1 MMSLPDIF
9 GAPKSSDSSKGPT
22 VSLIN
27 QTRTSLNELLKD
39 YSKTYTSYMLILN
52 NPPTDINTAGNNA
65 NNDKIKEAYAQFNV
79 TIGDRT
85 EGAGV
90 SDAGVSDAGVSDSG
104 PVGTTSSAAETAAE
118 TAADTSDSS
127 NEDVPRWASAA
138 YKNAVKG
145 GESALMKLYT
155 EINRLATTLDSLVK
169 KATPY
174 SDANRGIMSAGAPA
188 LMAQINAMNASFEEL
203 QEKLNNNTDAFKFK
217 ELTSRFE
224 VSQTITSSNF
234 IKYMLYLFSAIFVL
248 ACLCLLYFFPSV
260 AYLDM
265 FILSLAII
273 IIVYYA
279 YDYFQTRKL

>member
-1 MMSLPDIF
+1 MSLPDIF

-27 QTRTSLNELLKD
+27 QTRTSLNGLLKD
-39 YSKTYTSYMLILN
+39 YSKAYANYTLILN

-65 NNDKIKEAYAQFNV
+65 NNDKLKAAYAQF
-79 TIGDRT
+79 
-85 EGAGV
+85 EGVNKISSPAEDQREPVQYNSRV
-90 SDAGVSDAGVSDSG
+90 SSPFGNPG
-104 PVGTTSSAAETAAE
+104 PDTSTVA
-118 TAADTSDSS
+118 SDSS
-127 NEDVPRWASAA
+127 NGPPKWASAA
-138 YKNAVKG
+138 YKHAIRSG
-145 GESALMKLYT
+145 GSYLTKLYT
-155 EINRLATTLDSLVK
+155 QINNQATTLDSLVK

-188 LMAQINAMNASFEEL
+188 LMAQINEMNASFEAL
-203 QEKLNNNTDAFKFK
+203 QDKLNNKTDAYKFE
-217 ELTSRFE
+217 ELESSFE
-224 VSQTITSSNF
+224 VAQTTTSSNF

-279 YDYFQTRKL
+279 YDYFQTRKI

>member
-1 MMSLPDIF
+1 MSLPDIF

-90 SDAGVSDAGVSDSG
+90 SDAGVLDSG
-104 PVGTTSSAAETAAE
+104 PVGTTSSAAETE
-118 TAADTSDSS
+118 ADTSDSS

>member
-1 MMSLPDIF
+1 MTSIPDIF

-39 YSKTYTSYMLILN
+39 YSKAYTSYMLILN

-90 SDAGVSDAGVSDSG
+90 SDSGVSDSG

-118 TAADTSDSS
+118 TDDSS

-188 LMAQINAMNASFEEL
+188 LMAQINEMNASFEEL
-203 QEKLNNNTDAFKFK
+203 QKKLNNKTDAYKFE
-217 ELTSRFE
+217 ELTSSFE

>member
-1 MMSLPDIF
+1 MSLPDIF

-90 SDAGVSDAGVSDSG
+90 SDSGVSDSG
-104 PVGTTSSAAETAAE
+104 PVGTTSS
-118 TAADTSDSS
+118 AADTSDSS

-217 ELTSRFE
+217 ESTSMFE